1 MCQLSVTSIHFNII
15 FIGKLV
21 FVKFDVSYT
30 GEQCGQ
36 WASLWFFFFLEIHII
51 CFYVITISFLSY
63 NSQSP
68 NRTSI
73 TLQQPNG
80 TVLWNAN
87 FSFSSE
93 HPEQMPF
100 NAYSPEA
107 SVKVNAFCDFFAVW
121 LCTIYLNTNKFN
133 SIIFIGNLAL
143 LILECGS

>member
-1 MCQLSVTSIHFNII
+1 MYWPLSCLICVNLVLLLFILIFLNNII
-15 FIGKLV
+15 FIGKL
-21 FVKFDVSYT
+21 FFLKFDVSYT

-36 WASLWFFFFLEIHII
+36 WASLWFFFFFLEIHII
-51 CFYVITISFLSY
+51 CIYVITISFLSY

-107 SVKVNAFCDFFAVW
+107 SVKVNPVCDFFVVDSVRY
-121 LCTIYLNTNKFN
+121 I
-133 SIIFIGNLAL
+133 
-143 LILECGS
+143 